1 MRKLLFLVTSIIFL
15 AGCAPVISK
24 ESLSLVDREISF
36 TELRKAPDSYT
47 GKHLLLGG
55 EIARV
60 SNSKEG
66 GELEL
71 VQFSTDED
79 GEITD
84 KAKSGGRF
92 IAKSAEF
99 LEPALYRTGL
109 LVTVVGKAQGKRSK
123 LLGDVLYTYPVIA
136 IREIHI
142 WKPEELS
149 YPPTFHFGVGVGTIL
164 Y

>member
-1 MRKLLFLVTSIIFL
+1 MRKFLLLVTSIIFL
-15 AGCAPVISK
+15 AGCAPVIS
-24 ESLSLVDREISF
+24 EQSLSLVDRELSF
-36 TELRKAPDSYT
+36 AELRKAPDSYI
-47 GKHLLLGG
+47 GKHILLGG

-60 SNSKEG
+60 SNSNDG
-66 GELEL
+66 GELEV
-71 VQFSTDED
+71 VQFSTDEN

-92 IAKSAEF
+92 IARSTEF

-109 LVTVVGKAQGKRSK
+109 LVTVVGKMQGKK
-123 LLGDVLYTYPVIA
+123 NKTLGDVLYTYPVLA